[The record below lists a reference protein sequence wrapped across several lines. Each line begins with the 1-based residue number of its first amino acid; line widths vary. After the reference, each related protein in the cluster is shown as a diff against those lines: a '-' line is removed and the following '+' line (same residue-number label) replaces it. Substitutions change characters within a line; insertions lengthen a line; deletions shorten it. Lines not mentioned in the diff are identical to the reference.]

1 MTGAYRRNVS
11 DLVPPGWPDAVRPPQ
26 APDWEHS
33 AVAWLFDLCPPD
45 YRAHDVLRAHPVV
58 LARFA
63 RAHVDSAVEA
73 ARQGLR
79 TLRADLSGVVP
90 PDVVTAAA
98 GAYDQEGRRLVHTGR
113 QVAMV
118 EAALRGE
125 RWVPRL

>member
-1 MTGAYRRNVS
+1 VS
-11 DLVPPGWPDAVRPPQ
+11 DLTPPGWPAEVLPPQ
-26 APDWEHS
+26 APDWERT

-45 YRAHDVLRAHPVV
+45 YRAHEVLRNHPVV

-63 RAHVDSAVEA
+63 RGHVEAAVDA

-79 TLRADLSGVVP
+79 TLRADLRGVVP
-90 PDVVTAAA
+90 PEVVEAAI
-98 GAYDQEGRRLVHTGR
+98 GAYDREGRRLVQTGR

-118 EAALRGE
+118 ESALRGE

>member
-1 MTGAYRRNVS
+1 MS
-11 DLVPPGWPDAVRPPQ
+11 DLVPPEWPEEVLPPQ
-26 APDWEHS
+26 APDWERS
-33 AVAWLFDLCPPD
+33 ATAWLLDLCPPD
-45 YRAHDVLRAHPVV
+45 YRSHDVLRAHPVV

-63 RAHVDSAVEA
+63 RQHLTSAVDA

-79 TLRADLSGVVP
+79 TLRAELRDVVP
-90 PDVVTAAA
+90 PDVVEAAI
-98 GAYDQEGRRLVHTGR
+98 GAYDREGRRLVRTGR